1 MEKQNLNDSGMA
13 TLFKINQITAAME
26 LQDEMDK
33 QKIFL
38 MGAGTNNN

>member
-1 MEKQNLNDSGMA
+1 
-13 TLFKINQITAAME
+13 ME

-38 MGAGTNNN
+38 MGAGTNNNQT